1 MGCCYILNCVY
12 KMRIRDSGI
21 KKYFDAI
28 FDLRDI
34 LYNNKCDFIKSVY
47 IYGSFTRNEI
57 IPDISD
63 IDVMLLVDKNALS
76 KQNLDVISKIN
87 ETVLEKFNLH
97 MVFRIHTTDE
107 FLSEQT
113 AEDVFY
119 PYLLDLLF
127 FAICIYGDKQEQL
140 FLKCL
145 KNKTLNQ
152 VIFETK
158 VVFTNK
164 RNDFF
169 DAYFKDD
176 KYVMADSIY
185 DYYLL
190 LKTYSIDPEIKL
202 EYTLKESD
210 NFENES
216 SEDFLKIFLDLEKYY
231 QTIDFEKMV
240 SLSNKITCGQNN
252 V

>member
-1 MGCCYILNCVY
+1 MG
-12 KMRIRDSGI
+12 IRDSRI
-21 KKYFDAI
+21 KKYFDVI
-28 FDLRDI
+28 FYLRHI
-34 LYNNKCDFIKSVY
+34 LYNYRCEFIKAVY

-57 IPDISD
+57 IPGISD
-63 IDVMLLVDKNALS
+63 IDVMLLVDKNTLS
-76 KQNLDVISKIN
+76 KRNLEIISKIN
-87 ETVLEKFNLH
+87 ETVLENYNLH

-113 AEDVFY
+113 AEDIFY
-119 PYLLDLLF
+119 PYLLDLLL

-140 FLKCL
+140 FFKCL
-145 KNKTLNQ
+145 KNKTLDQ
-152 VIFETK
+152 IIFETK

-190 LKTYSIDPEIKL
+190 LKTYYIAPEIKI
-202 EYTLKESD
+202 EYTLKKS
-210 NFENES
+210 ENLKNKS
-216 SEDFLKIFLDLEKYY
+216 PEDFLKMFLDLEKYY
-231 QTIDFEKMV
+231 QTIDFEKLLV
-240 SLSNKITCGQNN
+240 FSKKIICGQND